1 MLHTN
6 CKIFG
11 NIYIN
16 WSIRAVGTDLASK
29 IYIILN
35 RSSRLYFGLAVLQTQ
50 GQSCFTLYTTL
61 KWSAIFWTWFFWAAL
76 VTIGICASVLQ
87 GSSTFSSFTLHFELC
102 CVKVKQHYQG
112 WILRSRVVTTH
123 SGRTGMEGSQSLHSI
138 DPILDPF
145 LNDLRRRRPPRR
157 WGFVSSTASTMIF
170 FPPRLLLLLL
180 NSATIQW

>member
-35 RSSRLYFGLAVLQTQ
+35 RGSRLYFGLAVLQTQ

-61 KWSAIFWTWFFWAAL
+61 KWSADLIFLSAL
-76 VTIGICASVLQ
+76 VTKGIICASVLQ
-87 GSSTFSSFTLHFELC
+87 GSSTFSSFILHFELC

-112 WILRSRVVTTH
+112 WILRSRVVTTN

-145 LNDLRRRRPPRR
+145 LNDLRRRRPPCR

-170 FPPRLLLLLL
+170 FPPRLLLLL